1 MSFTPFQAPL
11 NAGYLGD
18 AETAELFSVR
28 AELEV
33 MLSFEA
39 ALAEVQGDLGI
50 IPVETATAIVDGL
63 GSFRP
68 DMTVL
73 ASGSARDGM
82 VVPALVTELR
92 TVLGEHVHHGST
104 SQDVIDT
111 SAMMRLR
118 DCVAL
123 HAERLEGIIGTV
135 EALSERFGERETMS
149 RTRMQ
154 QALPIRWCDRFG
166 NWLGLLASVHDAVP
180 QRFPV
185 QVGGPDGTC
194 HLFPDRALEVRLGVA
209 ERLGL
214 TCPAHHW
221 QVDRTP
227 IAEIANWLALCA
239 GALGKIGADVALL
252 AQNEVAEVR
261 LTGGGSSSAMAH
273 KNNPVQA
280 EALTALARFCA
291 VQAGGVGQAMVHE
304 NERSGAAWSLEW
316 MLVPA
321 LAVANGAATRTAAEM
336 LNGLTVR

>member
-18 AETAELFSVR
+18 TETAELFFVR
-28 AELEV
+28 AELEG

-39 ALAEVQGDLGI
+39 ALAQAQGELGI
-50 IPVETATAIVDGL
+50 IPTEAATAIADGL
-63 GSFRP
+63 GTFRP
-68 DMTVL
+68 DMGAL
-73 ASGSARDGM
+73 AAGSVRDGM
-82 VVPALVTELR
+82 VVPALVKQMR
-92 TVLGEHVHHGST
+92 AHVGEHVHHGST

-118 DCVAL
+118 DAVAL
-123 HAERLEGIIGTV
+123 HRERLEATIAHIET
-135 EALSERFGERETMS
+135 LSGRFGDRETMA

-154 QALPIRWCDRFG
+154 RALPVRWSDRFA
-166 NWLGLLASVHDAVP
+166 NWLGLLAGVHDAVP

-194 HLFPDRALEVRLGVA
+194 HLFRERALDVRLGVA

-227 IAEIANWLALCA
+227 IVEIANWFAMCA
-239 GALGKIGADVALL
+239 GALGKIGADVVLL
-252 AQNEVAEVR
+252 TQNEVAEVR
-261 LTGGGSSSAMAH
+261 LAGGGSSSAMAH
-273 KNNPVQA
+273 KTNPVQA
-280 EALTALARFCA
+280 EALVALARFCA
-291 VQAGGVGQAMVHE
+291 AQAGGIGQAMVHE
-304 NERSGAAWSLEW
+304 YERSGAAWALEW
-316 MLVPA
+316 MLVPG

-336 LNGLTVR
+336 LAGLEVS